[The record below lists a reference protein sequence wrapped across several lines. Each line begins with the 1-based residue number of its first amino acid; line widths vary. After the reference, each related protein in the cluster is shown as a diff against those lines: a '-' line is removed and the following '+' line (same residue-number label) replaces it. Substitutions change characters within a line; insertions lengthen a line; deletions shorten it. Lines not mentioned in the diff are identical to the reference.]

1 MAAYWEIAVH
11 SAYDTFCKYTY
22 KALKVIFMIRRRFQT
37 EFINAK
43 LLLKLFDACVKPIL
57 LYDSELWSVFN
68 INMCRNG
75 IHPSDFSLEKHYD
88 DFLPEKIHSR
98 FCKFI
103 LGVGKYTSN
112 IASKA
117 ELGRYPLIIFALLQS
132 VKYWLHLNKN
142 PFDNYRKYS
151 YATQIHIDGSAES
164 TFSHHISCLL
174 KYFGFTRLGQ

>member
-1 MAAYWEIAVH
+1 M
-11 SAYDTFCKYTY
+11 
-22 KALKVIFMIRRRFQT
+22 
-37 EFINAK
+37 
-43 LLLKLFDACVKPIL
+43 KPIL
-57 LYDSELWSVFN
+57 LYGSELWSVFN

-117 ELGRYPLIIFALLQS
+117 ELGRYPLYCVSTMFPA
-132 VKYWLHLNKN
+132 VTA
-142 PFDNYRKYS
+142 
-151 YATQIHIDGSAES
+151 ATFQTTVSKTG
-164 TFSHHISCLL
+164 
-174 KYFGFTRLGQ
+174 

>member
-1 MAAYWEIAVH
+1 MQY
-11 SAYDTFCKYTY
+11 S
-22 KALKVIFMIRRRFQT
+22 
-37 EFINAK
+37 INAK
-43 LLLKLFDACVKPIL
+43 LLFKLPVFDACVKPIL
-57 LYDSELWSVFN
+57 LYGSELWSVFN

-75 IHPSDFSLEKHYD
+75 IYPEFSLEKNIMMITCQK
-88 DFLPEKIHSR
+88 KIHSR

-117 ELGRYPLIIFALLQS
+117 ELGRYPLMIFALLQS
-132 VKYWLHLNKN
+132 IKYWLHLNKN
-142 PFDNYRKYS
+142 PFDKYRKYS

-174 KYFGFTRLGQ
+174 KYFGFTHVWDNKTTLSVPRLMK